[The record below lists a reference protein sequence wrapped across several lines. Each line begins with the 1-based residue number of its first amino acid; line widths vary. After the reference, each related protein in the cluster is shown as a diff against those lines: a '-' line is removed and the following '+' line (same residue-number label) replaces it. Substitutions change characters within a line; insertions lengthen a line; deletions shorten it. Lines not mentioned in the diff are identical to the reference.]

1 MKRISILLTTLCA
14 ALPLFAQK
22 GAQFDGELWQD
33 QPLPGWESE
42 TAARIDR
49 MGHTTAETL
58 APMSKCYHVKEA
70 MFEEGEEIQGIP
82 YSGVHDFC
90 GYVGKDISFYTYLSA
105 MNNVQ
110 SSMYLVNYHL
120 PPWDRLRAGPFYGT
134 VCSATATYVWGMP
147 IMLFTREIREG
158 RSCYLEDVGDD
169 IDSLQLFDGYCYAPR
184 GAGGHIVIICG
195 IGRDQSGKVQKIDT
209 FEGTGPYNKYRSYS
223 REDFQEKQID
233 RYQGHFYRYDHE
245 KWGSLVSLA
254 PFIEQQIG
262 PDYKFNTDLSPEDGE
277 RLTYPAGKTVKIDIL
292 SKKYKSL
299 EIVKDGQPYASL
311 PAEKGVSEL
320 KDLPEGLYTA
330 WLESP
335 KKQSRPI
342 EFQVAQSGCKVWYED
357 GQLYVGGCRDGVYP
371 QGAYTTPGGKAGK
384 GSFSTA
390 RFCIPAGE
398 GRWAVTPNIPEGSV
412 EVIKVNLAGR
422 YSGYWAKTVTFKT
435 EQ

>member
-1 MKRISILLTTLCA
+1 MKRLLILT
-14 ALPLFAQK
+14 ALLIPAVA
-22 GAQFDGELWQD
+22 GAQRNTVYDGEYWQD

-70 MFEEGEEIQGIP
+70 MFDEGEEIKGIP

-105 MNNVQ
+105 MANPQ

-147 IMLFTREIREG
+147 IMLFTRFIREG
-158 RSCYLEDVGDD
+158 KSCYLDDVGND
-169 IDSLQLFDGYCYAPR
+169 IDSVQLYDGLCYAPPK
-184 GAGGHIVIICG
+184 AGGHIVIVCG
-195 IGRDQSGKVQKIDT
+195 IGRDKSGKVQQIQT
-209 FEGTGPYNKYRSYS
+209 FEGTGPYNKYRTYT
-223 REDFQEKQID
+223 REVFQQKMID
-233 RYQGHFYRYDHE
+233 KEDGHFYRYDHE
-245 KWGSLVSLA
+245 KWGPLVSLA
-254 PFIEQQIG
+254 PFIEQQSG

-292 SKKYKSL
+292 SKKYKTL

-335 KKQSRPI
+335 KKKSAPI
-342 EFQVAQSGCKVWYED
+342 EFQVAQSECKAWYED
-357 GQLYVGGCRDGVYP
+357 GQLYVGGCRGGVYP
-371 QGAYTTPGGKAGK
+371 QGAYITANGKINK
-384 GSFSTA
+384 NYSSFSVA

-398 GRWAVTPNIPEGSV
+398 GRWAVTPNIPEGST
-412 EVIKVNLAGR
+412 ELLKVNLVGK
-422 YSGYWAKTVTFKT
+422 YSGYWSQIITFT
-435 EQ
+435 E